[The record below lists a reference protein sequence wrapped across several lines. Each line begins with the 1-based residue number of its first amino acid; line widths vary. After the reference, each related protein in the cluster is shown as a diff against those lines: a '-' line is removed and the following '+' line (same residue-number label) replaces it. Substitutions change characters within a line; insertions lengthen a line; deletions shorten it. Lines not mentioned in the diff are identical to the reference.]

1 MKAANTIPN
10 PDAVDPMVVL
20 NDHTRHE
27 IEHWLAKFPPDR
39 RRSATIA
46 ALRAAQEQN
55 HGHLTDELITAV
67 ANYLKIPQTWAYE
80 VASFYSQFH
89 IGACGRNKVSV
100 CTNVS
105 CWLNGA
111 GDILAHVEK
120 KYGIKLG
127 GSSADGKV
135 HLVDEEECLAACVR
149 APMMTVNGYYH
160 ENLTIEKVDAIL
172 DGLS

>member
-1 MKAANTIPN
+1 MKAANTVLN
-10 PDAVDPMVVL
+10 PDDIDPMVVL

-27 IEHWLAKFPPDR
+27 IEHWLAKFPADR
-39 RRSATIA
+39 KRSATIA

-89 IGACGRNKVSV
+89 IGSCGRNKVSV
-100 CTNVS
+100 CTNIS

-111 GDILAHVEK
+111 EK
-120 KYGIKLG
+120 IVSHIEQKHNIKLG
-127 GSSADGKV
+127 GSTADGRI

-149 APMMTVNGYYH
+149 APMMTVNGHFH
-160 ENLTIEKVDAIL
+160 EHLTIEKVDQIL
-172 DGLS
+172 DGLK

>member
-1 MKAANTIPN
+1 MKSTNAIVN
-10 PDAVDPMVVL
+10 PDDIDPLVVL
-20 NDHTRHE
+20 NEHTRHE
-27 IEHWLAKFPPDR
+27 IEHWLAKFPADR

-80 VASFYSQFH
+80 VSSFYSQFH
-89 IGACGRNKVSV
+89 IGACGRNKVSI
-100 CTNVS
+100 CTNIS

-111 GDILAHVEK
+111 QELVEHVEK
-120 KYGIKLG
+120 RFDIKLG
-127 GSSADGKV
+127 GSSADGRI

-149 APMMTVNGYYH
+149 APMMTVNGHFH
-160 ENLTIEKVDAIL
+160 EYLTAEKVDAIL